1 MTLTQAAALA
11 LVGLYCGSH
20 LAMSLVSQSWW
31 RLPPGIRARAAGS
44 FHRFHPRARGAL
56 GLLALAASAPQAGPV
71 VGWLVVT
78 LLAASLAATLP
89 ALPLESRL
97 VAQYYEPA
105 GVEGDRE
112 FIELQARWDRW
123 HAVRLALSA
132 VALVLAVST
141 AVRPL

>member
-31 RLPPGIRARAAGS
+31 RLPPGLRARAAGS
-44 FHRFHPRARGAL
+44 FHRFYPRVRGAL
-56 GLLALAASAPQAGPV
+56 GLLALGASAPQAGPA
-71 VGWLVVT
+71 VGWLVVA

-97 VAQYYEPA
+97 VAQYYEAA
-105 GVEGDRE
+105 GVERDRE
-112 FIELQARWDRW
+112 FIELQQRWDRW
-123 HAVRLALSA
+123 HAVRLGLSA
-132 VALVLAVST
+132 AALVLAVLA
-141 AVRPL
+141 AVPSL